1 MADNPINLPSG
12 FGGIVRFKEEYS
24 SYFNVKP
31 LHVMVFVVVI
41 VVFRVFL
48 EFLY

>member
-12 FGGIVRFKEEYS
+12 FGGIVRFKEEYP
-24 SYFNVKP
+24 SYFNIKP
-31 LHVMVFVVVI
+31 LHVMIFVVGI